1 MVAHSIRW
9 TVRDL
14 DAMPDNSGWTRYEIV
29 DGELFTTHAPHAR
42 HQNAGGNIHFELGI
56 WSRQTGLGRSLSAP
70 GVVLTEWD
78 AVIPDV
84 IWVSKARWAN
94 GLDEAGHFTIA
105 PELIVE
111 VLSAG
116 GKNEVRDREIKLK
129 LYSLHGVQ
137 EYWIVDWRSQQ
148 IEVYRRQD
156 TQLQLFATLLN
167 TDSLTSPLLP
177 GFDCTVD
184 SIFD

>member
-1 MVAHSIRW
+1 MVANTIRW

-14 DAMPDNSGWTRYEIV
+14 EAMPDNSGWTRYEIV
-29 DGELFTTHAPHAR
+29 DGELFVTRAPHAQ
-42 HQNAGGNIHFELGI
+42 HQNAGGNIHFELTA
-56 WSRQTGLGRSLSAP
+56 WCRRTGLGRSLESP
-70 GVVLTEWD
+70 GVVLTEGD

-84 IWVSKARWAN
+84 IWVSKERWES

-116 GKNEVRDREIKLK
+116 GKNEARDREVKLK

-137 EYWIVDWRSQQ
+137 EYWIANWRARQ

-156 TQLQLFATLLN
+156 ARLQLMAILLSA
-167 TDSLTSPLLP
+167 DRLTSPLLP
-177 GFDCTVD
+177 GFDCAVD
-184 SIFD
+184 SIFE